1 VAAPPFPSRDPDVYT
16 RPGSASIRPS
26 ALSDAVYE
34 LSRQVQSGLT
44 PADVQAAIDASIAAL
59 KAEPDPFLIYQKE
72 AEEGLAGGYA
82 PLDAQG
88 KIPTQFLPPLAVTDT
103 FVVASQ
109 AEMLS
114 LTAQTGDVAIRTD
127 NGRTYI
133 LGVEPASVLA
143 NWQEVVAAGQVQ
155 SVNAKTGVVTLTA
168 ADVAAV
174 AKAGD
179 TMAGTLASQGAA
191 VDSGGALAV
200 TSPNATVTD
209 ARVYGASS
217 PALTTPTSTVGTA
230 SHERGIRFTAT
241 AALYLVAVRWW
252 RIDAARLAPLAV
264 RLWDETAP
272 ATPVWS
278 LTTPAAWNDT
288 TAGWREHRLAAG
300 TQPLLVSGRQYVLS
314 FGASTSNQ
322 PNTPNPY
329 TPVGDAGLTFNAF
342 VDNAT
347 VGTHPV
353 TTVPSFTGI
362 DAVLRTT
369 VTSPNPAQS
378 GAIRLP
384 NGTTGAVTWRNANDG
399 ADLILAVD
407 ATNAL
412 AFAGSPVQTQALA
425 DARYQPLG
433 AYLTQATADV
443 RYLQIANAFTQALA
457 DARYIS
463 LTLPDVKGDLL
474 VASGPDALARL
485 AMGPDGQV
493 LTADSAQA
501 LGVKWATP
509 TAGGLS
515 QATADGLYVNVSGDA
530 MAGSLGVGT
539 TNLYDLGTTALRW
552 RKLWGVDGEF
562 TNAPTVGGVALPT
575 AAAIASTYL
584 TQATATTTYVPLAG
598 GSVMT
603 GLLGPS
609 TTNTRDL
616 GTTALRWAKL
626 WAVNAEFTNAPTIGG
641 AALST
646 LFLAIGGGTLT
657 GALTVS
663 AGGIAVTGAS
673 TFSVAPTVGGSP
685 LLTQTAGDA
694 RYLLPATAA
703 STYVP
708 LAGGNVLTGGLGPT
722 TNNALDLG
730 TTALR
735 FRKLWGIDGEFTN
748 TPTVGGVAL
757 PTFTTADARY
767 LQSATAGTT
776 YVPLA
781 GGSVLTGLLGP
792 TTTNTRD
799 LGTTTLRWR
808 KDWLVDGD
816 YSGSLV
822 VAVALTVA
830 AKAVALSPNA
840 NQSLQWLANGF
851 YSDAPTKAQYDAL
864 VARVAVLE
872 GQMSAGTTGHY
883 HAMGSWRQTAKAT
896 LPAMVL
902 EEAPAV

>member
-1 VAAPPFPSRDPDVYT
+1 MAFPSRDPGVYT

-562 TNAPTVGGVALPT
+562 TNAPTVGG
-575 AAAIASTYL
+575 
-584 TQATATTTYVPLAG
+584 
-598 GSVMT
+598 
-603 GLLGPS
+603 
-609 TTNTRDL
+609 
-616 GTTALRWAKL
+616 
-626 WAVNAEFTNAPTIGG
+626 

-767 LQSATAGTT
+767 LQGATAGTT